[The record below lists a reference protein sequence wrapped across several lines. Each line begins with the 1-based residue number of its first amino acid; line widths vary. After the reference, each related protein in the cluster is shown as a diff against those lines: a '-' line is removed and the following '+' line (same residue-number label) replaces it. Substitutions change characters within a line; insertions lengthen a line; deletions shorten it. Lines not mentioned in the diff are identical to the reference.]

1 MTGSYW
7 TDRALPVLRAL
18 EAPSNGQ
25 VRDGFL
31 SIGRGR
37 AEKNLGVA
45 LSDDATHDTI
55 LQLHDAGYVE
65 FKNVSY
71 ETGGG
76 AHFSGLHITG
86 RGLQVLGQW
95 PRLEAIVSPLTFA
108 ALLDALAEYAPAD
121 EATEMK
127 RAANFVRRVAG
138 TTLTSLALGAGGQLL
153 RGALGIP

>member
-1 MTGSYW
+1 M
-7 TDRALPVLRAL
+7 PVLRAL
-18 EAPSNGQ
+18 EASSDDR

-37 AEKNLGVA
+37 AEKNLGVE
-45 LSDDATHDTI
+45 LSDDAAHDTI
-55 LQLHDAGYVE
+55 LQLDDAGYVE

-71 ETGGG
+71 ESGGG

-95 PRLEAIVSPLTFA
+95 PRFEAIISPLTFA
-108 ALLDALAEYAPAD
+108 ALLDAPAEFAPAD

-127 RAANFVRRVAG
+127 RAANFRQARRGYDA
-138 TTLTSLALGAGGQLL
+138 
-153 RGALGIP
+153 

>member
-1 MTGSYW
+1 MGNYW

-18 EAPSNGQ
+18 EKPSDAR

-37 AEKNLGVA
+37 AEKNLGVE
-45 LSDDATHDTI
+45 LSDDVAHDTI

-65 FKNVSY
+65 FNNISY
-71 ETGGG
+71 ESGGG

-95 PRLEAIVSPLTFA
+95 S
-108 ALLDALAEYAPAD
+108 
-121 EATEMK
+121 
-127 RAANFVRRVAG
+127 
-138 TTLTSLALGAGGQLL
+138 L
-153 RGALGIP
+153 RGDHLAAHVRCPARRAGRVRPCR